1 MKKHKFYIIFLSLL
15 IILSSCQKF
24 TEGMTGSKRSKSSD
38 EFLVHKKKPLVMPP
52 DFDDMP
58 SPKQNKKKEEE
69 LSTSSESIEDLLN
82 IKKKKNNESFE
93 SGNDSSLE
101 QSILK
106 KIKPIIPIVIKISAI
121 LNINQ

>member
-1 MKKHKFYIIFLSLL
+1 MKKHKFYIIFLSLV
-15 IILSSCQKF
+15 IILTSCQKF
-24 TEGMTGSKRSKSSD
+24 SEGMTGSKRSKTSD

-58 SPKQNKKKEEE
+58 SPKQNKQKEEE
-69 LSTSSESIEDLLN
+69 LSASSESIEDLLN
-82 IKKKKNNESFE
+82 IKKKENNESFE

-106 KIKPIIPIVIKISAI
+106 KIKT
-121 LNINQ
+121 N

>member
-1 MKKHKFYIIFLSLL
+1 MKKHKFYIIFLSLV

-24 TEGMTGSKRSKSSD
+24 SEGMTGSKRSKTSD

-58 SPKQNKKKEEE
+58 SPRQNKQE
-69 LSTSSESIEDLLN
+69 LSASSESIEDLLN
-82 IKKKKNNESFE
+82 IKKKENDESFE

-106 KIKPIIPIVIKISAI
+106 KIKT
-121 LNINQ
+121 N

>member
-1 MKKHKFYIIFLSLL
+1 MKKYKFCIIFLSLV
-15 IILSSCQKF
+15 IFLSSCGKF
-24 TEGMTGSKRSKSSD
+24 SEGMTGSKRSKTSD

-58 SPKQNKKKEEE
+58 SPKQNKQKEEE
-69 LSTSSESIEDLLN
+69 LSASSESIEDLLN
-82 IKKKKNNESFE
+82 IKKKKNNESYE

-106 KIKPIIPIVIKISAI
+106 KIKT
-121 LNINQ
+121 N

>member
-1 MKKHKFYIIFLSLL
+1 MKKHKFYIIFLSLV

-24 TEGMTGSKRSKSSD
+24 SEGMTGSKRSKTSD

-58 SPKQNKKKEEE
+58 LPKQNKQKEEE
-69 LSTSSESIEDLLN
+69 LSASSESIEDLLN
-82 IKKKKNNESFE
+82 IKKEENNESFE

-106 KIKPIIPIVIKISAI
+106 KIKT
-121 LNINQ
+121 N

>member
-1 MKKHKFYIIFLSLL
+1 MKMHKFYIIFLSLA
-15 IILSSCQKF
+15 IILSSCQKLS
-24 TEGMTGSKRSKSSD
+24 EGMIGSKRSKTSD

-58 SPKQNKKKEEE
+58 SPRQNKQQEEE
-69 LSTSSESIEDLLN
+69 PSASSESIEDLLN
-82 IKKKKNNESFE
+82 IKKKENDESFE

-106 KIKPIIPIVIKISAI
+106 KIKT
-121 LNINQ
+121 N

>member
-1 MKKHKFYIIFLSLL
+1 MKKNKFYIIFLSLV
-15 IILSSCQKF
+15 IILSSCQQF
-24 TEGMTGSKRSKSSD
+24 SEGMTGSKRSKSSD

-69 LSTSSESIEDLLN
+69 LSTSNESIEDLLN
-82 IKKKKNNESFE
+82 IKKKENNESFE
-93 SGNDSSLE
+93 NGNDNSLE

-106 KIKPIIPIVIKISAI
+106 KIKT
-121 LNINQ
+121 N

>member
-1 MKKHKFYIIFLSLL
+1 MKKHKFYIIFLSLV
-15 IILSSCQKF
+15 IILNSCQKF
-24 TEGMTGSKRSKSSD
+24 SEGMTGSKRSKTSD

-58 SPKQNKKKEEE
+58 LPKQNKKKEEE

-82 IKKKKNNESFE
+82 IKKKENNESFE

-106 KIKPIIPIVIKISAI
+106 KIKT
-121 LNINQ
+121 N

>member
-1 MKKHKFYIIFLSLL
+1 MKKHKFYIIFLSLV

-24 TEGMTGSKRSKSSD
+24 SEGMTGSKRSKTSD

-58 SPKQNKKKEEE
+58 SPKQNKQKEEE
-69 LSTSSESIEDLLN
+69 LSASSESIEDLLK
-82 IKKKKNNESFE
+82 IKKKENDESFE

-106 KIKPIIPIVIKISAI
+106 KIKT
-121 LNINQ
+121 N

>member
-1 MKKHKFYIIFLSLL
+1 MKKHKFYIIFLSLV
-15 IILSSCQKF
+15 IILTSCQKF
-24 TEGMTGSKRSKSSD
+24 SEGMTGSKRSKTSD

-58 SPKQNKKKEEE
+58 LPRQNKQKEEE
-69 LSTSSESIEDLLN
+69 LSASSESIEDLLN
-82 IKKKKNNESFE
+82 IKKKENNESFE

-106 KIKPIIPIVIKISAI
+106 KIKT
-121 LNINQ
+121 N

>member
-1 MKKHKFYIIFLSLL
+1 MKKHKFYIIFLSLV

-24 TEGMTGSKRSKSSD
+24 SEGMTGSKRSKTSD

-58 SPKQNKKKEEE
+58 LPKQNKQEEEE
-69 LSTSSESIEDLLN
+69 LSASSESIEDLLN
-82 IKKKKNNESFE
+82 IKKKENNENFE

-106 KIKPIIPIVIKISAI
+106 KIKT
-121 LNINQ
+121 N

>member
-1 MKKHKFYIIFLSLL
+1 MKKHKFYIIFLSLV
-15 IILSSCQKF
+15 IILSSCQKLS
-24 TEGMTGSKRSKSSD
+24 EGMTGSKRTKTSD

-58 SPKQNKKKEEE
+58 LPKQNKQKEEE
-69 LSTSSESIEDLLN
+69 LSASSESIEDLLN
-82 IKKKKNNESFE
+82 IKKKENNESFE

-106 KIKPIIPIVIKISAI
+106 KIKT
-121 LNINQ
+121 N

>member
-1 MKKHKFYIIFLSLL
+1 MKKLKFYIIFLSLT
-15 IILSSCQKF
+15 IILSSCQKLS
-24 TEGMTGSKRSKSSD
+24 EGMSGSKRSKSSD

-69 LSTSSESIEDLLN
+69 LSTSNESIEDLLN
-82 IKKKKNNESFE
+82 IKKKENNESFE
-93 SGNDSSLE
+93 NGNDNSLE

-106 KIKPIIPIVIKISAI
+106 KIKT
-121 LNINQ
+121 N

>member
-1 MKKHKFYIIFLSLL
+1 MKKHKFYIILLSLV

-24 TEGMTGSKRSKSSD
+24 SEGMTGSKRSKTSD

-58 SPKQNKKKEEE
+58 SPRQNKQQEEE
-69 LSTSSESIEDLLN
+69 LSASSESIEDLLN
-82 IKKKKNNESFE
+82 IKKKENNESFE

-106 KIKPIIPIVIKISAI
+106 KIKT
-121 LNINQ
+121 N

>member
-1 MKKHKFYIIFLSLL
+1 MKKHKFYIIFLSLV

-24 TEGMTGSKRSKSSD
+24 SEGMTGSKRSKTSD

-58 SPKQNKKKEEE
+58 SPKQNEDE
-69 LSTSSESIEDLLN
+69 LSASSESIEDLLN
-82 IKKKKNNESFE
+82 IKKKENNESFE
-93 SGNDSSLE
+93 SGNNSSLE

-106 KIKPIIPIVIKISAI
+106 KIKT
-121 LNINQ
+121 N

>member
-1 MKKHKFYIIFLSLL
+1 MKKHKFYIIFLSLV

-24 TEGMTGSKRSKSSD
+24 SEGMTGSKRSKTSD

-58 SPKQNKKKEEE
+58 SPKQNKQKEEE
-69 LSTSSESIEDLLN
+69 LSASSVSIEDLLN
-82 IKKKKNNESFE
+82 IKKKENNEIFE

-106 KIKPIIPIVIKISAI
+106 KIKT
-121 LNINQ
+121 N

>member
-1 MKKHKFYIIFLSLL
+1 MKKHKFYIIFLSLV

-24 TEGMTGSKRSKSSD
+24 SEGMTGSKRSKTSD

-58 SPKQNKKKEEE
+58 LPKQNKQKEEE
-69 LSTSSESIEDLLN
+69 LSASSESIEDLLN
-82 IKKKKNNESFE
+82 IKKKENDESFE

-106 KIKPIIPIVIKISAI
+106 KIKT
-121 LNINQ
+121 N

>member
-1 MKKHKFYIIFLSLL
+1 MKKHKFYIIFLSLV
-15 IILSSCQKF
+15 IILSSCQKLS
-24 TEGMTGSKRSKSSD
+24 EGMTGSKRSKTSD

-58 SPKQNKKKEEE
+58 SPRQNKQKEKE
-69 LSTSSESIEDLLN
+69 LSASSESIEDLLN
-82 IKKKKNNESFE
+82 IKKKENDESFE

-106 KIKPIIPIVIKISAI
+106 KIKT
-121 LNINQ
+121 N

>member
-1 MKKHKFYIIFLSLL
+1 MKKHKFYIIFLSLV

-24 TEGMTGSKRSKSSD
+24 SEGMTGSKRSKTSD

-58 SPKQNKKKEEE
+58 LPKQNKQKEEE
-69 LSTSSESIEDLLN
+69 LSASSESIEDLLN
-82 IKKKKNNESFE
+82 IKKQENNDSFE
-93 SGNDSSLE
+93 SGNDNSLE

-106 KIKPIIPIVIKISAI
+106 KIKT
-121 LNINQ
+121 N

>member
-1 MKKHKFYIIFLSLL
+1 
-15 IILSSCQKF
+15 
-24 TEGMTGSKRSKSSD
+24 MTGSKRSKTSD

-58 SPKQNKKKEEE
+58 SPKQNKQKEEE
-69 LSTSSESIEDLLN
+69 LSASNESIEDLLN
-82 IKKKKNNESFE
+82 IKKKENDESFE

-106 KIKPIIPIVIKISAI
+106 KIKT
-121 LNINQ
+121 N

>member
-1 MKKHKFYIIFLSLL
+1 MKKHKFCIIFLSLV

-24 TEGMTGSKRSKSSD
+24 SEGMTGSKRSKTSD

-52 DFDDMP
+52 DYDDMP
-58 SPKQNKKKEEE
+58 SPKQNKQKEDE
-69 LSTSSESIEDLLN
+69 LSVSSESIEDLLN
-82 IKKKKNNESFE
+82 IKKKENNESFE

-106 KIKPIIPIVIKISAI
+106 KIKT
-121 LNINQ
+121 N

>member
-1 MKKHKFYIIFLSLL
+1 MKKHKFYIIFLSLA
-15 IILSSCQKF
+15 IILSSCQKLS
-24 TEGMTGSKRSKSSD
+24 EGMTGSKRSKTSD

-58 SPKQNKKKEEE
+58 SPKQNKQKEEE
-69 LSTSSESIEDLLN
+69 LSASNESIEDLLN
-82 IKKKKNNESFE
+82 IKKKENDESFE

-106 KIKPIIPIVIKISAI
+106 KIKT
-121 LNINQ
+121 N

>member
-1 MKKHKFYIIFLSLL
+1 MKKHKFYIIFLSLV

-24 TEGMTGSKRSKSSD
+24 SEGMTGSKRSKTSD

-58 SPKQNKKKEEE
+58 LPKQNKQKEEE
-69 LSTSSESIEDLLN
+69 LSASNESIEDLLN
-82 IKKKKNNESFE
+82 IKKKENDESFE

-106 KIKPIIPIVIKISAI
+106 KIKT
-121 LNINQ
+121 N

>member
-1 MKKHKFYIIFLSLL
+1 MKKHKFYIIFLSLV

-24 TEGMTGSKRSKSSD
+24 SEGMTGSKRSKTSD

-58 SPKQNKKKEEE
+58 SPKQNKQKEDE
-69 LSTSSESIEDLLN
+69 LSVSSESIEDLLN
-82 IKKKKNNESFE
+82 IKKKENNESFE

-106 KIKPIIPIVIKISAI
+106 KIKT
-121 LNINQ
+121 N

>member
-1 MKKHKFYIIFLSLL
+1 MKIKKIIQIIILSLL
-15 IILSSCQKF
+15 LYSCGTSLRDALQGK
-24 TEGMTGSKRSKSSD
+24 KRSENSD

-58 SPKQNKKKEEE
+58 SPKQNKQKEEE
-69 LSTSSESIEDLLN
+69 LSASSESIEDLLN
-82 IKKKKNNESFE
+82 IKKEENNESFE

-106 KIKPIIPIVIKISAI
+106 KIKT
-121 LNINQ
+121 N

>member
-1 MKKHKFYIIFLSLL
+1 MKKHKFYIIFLSLV
-15 IILSSCQKF
+15 IILTSCQKF
-24 TEGMTGSKRSKSSD
+24 SEGMTGSKRSKTSD

-58 SPKQNKKKEEE
+58 SPKQNKQKEEE
-69 LSTSSESIEDLLN
+69 LSASSESIEDLLN
-82 IKKKKNNESFE
+82 IKKKENNENFE

-106 KIKPIIPIVIKISAI
+106 KIKT
-121 LNINQ
+121 N

>member
-1 MKKHKFYIIFLSLL
+1 MKMHKFYIIFLSLA
-15 IILSSCQKF
+15 IILSSCQKLS
-24 TEGMTGSKRSKSSD
+24 EGMIGSKRSKTSD

-58 SPKQNKKKEEE
+58 LPKQNKQKEEE
-69 LSTSSESIEDLLN
+69 LSASSESIEDLLN
-82 IKKKKNNESFE
+82 IKKKENNESFE

-106 KIKPIIPIVIKISAI
+106 KIKT
-121 LNINQ
+121 N

>member
-1 MKKHKFYIIFLSLL
+1 MKKHKFYIIFLSLV
-15 IILSSCQKF
+15 IILTSCQKF
-24 TEGMTGSKRSKSSD
+24 SEGMTGSKRSKTSD

-58 SPKQNKKKEEE
+58 LPKQNKQKEEE
-69 LSTSSESIEDLLN
+69 LSASNESIEDLLN
-82 IKKKKNNESFE
+82 IKKKENDESFE

-106 KIKPIIPIVIKISAI
+106 KIKK
-121 LNINQ
+121 N